1 MDGNPPASLCGVPQV
16 KIRRILNAKVRKR
29 WRPLRQKGDQ
39 FLMSTAASTL
49 TVSEDRAQRLQEAGK
64 GWGESISAAPQ
75 SAKLTFTVQ
84 GEGFDSVASN
94 IVSGKHTFQVDE
106 PAALGGNDVAA
117 SPVEYTLGALI
128 SCQVVVYRLYAQN
141 LGIQVDEV
149 KIQANGHLDVRGL
162 FGVDK
167 SIRSGFSSVELDIQ
181 ISGPESAERY
191 EELRQAVDA
200 HCPVLDLF
208 ANPVPV
214 TTAVSIAS

>member
-1 MDGNPPASLCGVPQV
+1 
-16 KIRRILNAKVRKR
+16 
-29 WRPLRQKGDQ
+29 
-39 FLMSTAASTL
+39 MSNAASTL

-64 GWGESISAAPQ
+64 GWGERISAAPQ
-75 SAKLTFTVQ
+75 SAKLTFTVE

-106 PAALGGNDVAA
+106 PAALGGTDVAA
-117 SPVEYTLGALI
+117 SPVEYALGALI

-162 FGVDK
+162 FGIDK
-167 SIRSGFSSVELDIQ
+167 SIRPGFSSVELDIQ
-181 ISGPESAERY
+181 ITGPESAERY

>member
-1 MDGNPPASLCGVPQV
+1 
-16 KIRRILNAKVRKR
+16 
-29 WRPLRQKGDQ
+29 
-39 FLMSTAASTL
+39 MSNAASTL

-64 GWGESISAAPQ
+64 GWGERISAAPQ

-117 SPVEYTLGALI
+117 SPVEYALGALI

-162 FGVDK
+162 LGIDK
-167 SIRSGFSSVELDIQ
+167 SIRPGFSSVELDIQ
-181 ISGPESAERY
+181 IAGPESAERY

-214 TTAVSIAS
+214 RTAVSIAAAN

>member
-1 MDGNPPASLCGVPQV
+1 
-16 KIRRILNAKVRKR
+16 
-29 WRPLRQKGDQ
+29 
-39 FLMSTAASTL
+39 MSNAASTL
-49 TVSEDRAQRLQEAGK
+49 TTAEDRAQRLSEAGQ
-64 GWGESISAAPQ
+64 GWGERISASPQ
-75 SAKLTFTVQ
+75 NAKLTFAVQ

-117 SPVEYTLGALI
+117 SPVEYALGALI

-141 LGIQVDEV
+141 LGIQVDDV
-149 KIQANGHLDVRGL
+149 KIVAEGHLDVRGL
-162 FGVDK
+162 FGIDANIRPGFTSVD
-167 SIRSGFSSVELDIQ
+167 LDIQ

-214 TTAVSIAS
+214 ATAVSIIEAS